1 MILYALSG
9 SNKLL
14 ILTFNLFD
22 PGCMI
27 TVYINYQETWIIKS
41 TWSGNIQRKL
51 NKRLVDSD
59 INIQEKVKI

>member
-22 PGCMI
+22 PGCII
-27 TVYINYQETWIIKS
+27 TVYINYQET
-41 TWSGNIQRKL
+41 
-51 NKRLVDSD
+51 
-59 INIQEKVKI
+59 